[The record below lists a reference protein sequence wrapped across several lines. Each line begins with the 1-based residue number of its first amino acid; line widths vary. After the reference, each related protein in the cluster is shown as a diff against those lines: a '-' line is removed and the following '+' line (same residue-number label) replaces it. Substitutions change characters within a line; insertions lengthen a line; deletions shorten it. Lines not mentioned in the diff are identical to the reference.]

1 MQPRI
6 FASDSSS
13 ESATIA
19 FHVLAVARFIRPP
32 VRNPPADGQPNT
44 MLRLRQASG
53 KHLRIE
59 SNVHPRTLT
68 TWPPRRASARRTLA
82 ARCRAAIVVRQ
93 PSFGLLTDAR
103 ERSPFDIRATR
114 S

>member
-1 MQPRI
+1 MQPRTL
-6 FASDSSS
+6 ASESSS

-32 VRNPPADGQPNT
+32 VRNPPAVGEPNT
-44 MLRLRQASG
+44 TLRLREASG

-68 TWPPRRASARRTLA
+68 TRPPRRGPPRGGPWRRGAARLSCAPAVSWIADRCPPVFLARR
-82 ARCRAAIVVRQ
+82 
-93 PSFGLLTDAR
+93 S
-103 ERSPFDIRATR
+103 
-114 S
+114 